1 MKITNKIPES
11 KPARYISTCYPNEA
25 FKFGGEWYSLIQ
37 SNFDQVIDSTDEQVE
52 KFVDGHVHCDSCH
65 FNLLPCIELSTMVF
79 VLLEDRPVDEWAGV
93 EAILTARS

>member
-1 MKITNKIPES
+1 MKITNKIPEG
-11 KPARYISTCYPNEA
+11 KPARFISTCYPNEA
-25 FKFGGEWYSLIQ
+25 FKFGGEWYSLVQ

-52 KFVDGHVHCDSCH
+52 KFVDGHTHRDCCQ

-79 VLLEDRPVDEWAGV
+79 VFLEDKPVDEWASV

>member
-25 FKFGGEWYSLIQ
+25 FKFADEWYTMIQ
-37 SNFDQVIDSTDEQVE
+37 SNFDQVIDSIDEQVE
-52 KFVDGHVHCDSCH
+52 KFVEGHVHRYSFHCD
-65 FNLLPCIELSTMVF
+65 LLPCIKLSSMEFVF
-79 VLLEDRPVDEWAGV
+79 LNDQLVDEWAEV

>member
-11 KPARYISTCYPNEA
+11 KPARYISTCYSNEA
-25 FKFGGEWYSLIQ
+25 FKFADEWYTMIQ

-52 KFVDGHVHCDSCH
+52 KFVEGHVHRYSCH
-65 FNLLPCIELSTMVF
+65 YDLLPCIELSSMVF
-79 VLLEDRPVDEWAGV
+79 VLLEDRLVDEWAEV

>member
-11 KPARYISTCYPNEA
+11 KPTRYISTCYPNEA
-25 FKFGGEWYSLIQ
+25 FKFGGEWYSLVQ

-52 KFVDGHVHCDSCH
+52 KFVEGHVHRNSCLY
-65 FNLLPCIELSTMVF
+65 NLVPCIELSTMVLVF
-79 VLLEDRPVDEWAGV
+79 LKDEPVSEWANV